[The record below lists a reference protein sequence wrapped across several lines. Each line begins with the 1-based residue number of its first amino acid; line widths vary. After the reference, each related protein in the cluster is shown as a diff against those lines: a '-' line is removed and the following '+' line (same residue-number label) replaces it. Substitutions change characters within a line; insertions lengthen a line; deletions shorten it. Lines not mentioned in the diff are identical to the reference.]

1 MKEDMP
7 QLTVR
12 YSGLFDFDGLY
23 AAVIDWA
30 KNEGYMW
37 HEKSFKHKVPRPY
50 GAEQEL
56 EWEMT
61 KNVTDFIRFEIT
73 FRVHIWDLKDVEV
86 QANKGKQKLSQAR
99 ILIVMNGKLITDW
112 KGRFAKGKFNKFF
125 LGKLYDHMGYYKTGD
140 YIDSLVYRM
149 LNLQS
154 VLKKYFN
161 MQTKRN
167 VY

>member
-1 MKEDMP
+1 MKEEMP

-23 AAVIDWA
+23 SAVIDWA

-37 HEKSFKHKVPRPY
+37 HEKSYKHKVPRPY

-56 EWEMT
+56 DWEMT
-61 KNVTDFIRFEIT
+61 KNVTDFINFKVVI
-73 FRVHIWDLKDVEV
+73 RVHIWDLKEVELPTPTS
-86 QANKGKQKLSQAR
+86 KQKMSQAR
-99 ILIVMNGKLITDW
+99 VLIVMNGSVTTDW
-112 KGRFAKGKFNKFF
+112 QKRFGGGGKFREL
-125 LGKLYDHMGYYKTGD
+125 LGKWYDQIKLYQTYD
-140 YIDSLVYRM
+140 YIDTLTYRM

-154 VLKKYFN
+154 VIKKYFN
-161 MQTKRN
+161 MQAKKN